1 MFDVPASC
9 IHNPQRKLQ
18 NSVTTK
24 KFRAKPTMH
33 LYAFDRFDTIFYLPI
48 PFEMLRSV
56 KLVPR
61 AAIFVFLFFF
71 CSDAEVSIERIEI
84 CLSAYTKKDSTN
96 AGKKSTKLFHLHFG
110 DPVVEVL
117 NALTSFDALR
127 IKALSNCVKQEDSF
141 LFEESK

>member
-1 MFDVPASC
+1 
-9 IHNPQRKLQ
+9 
-18 NSVTTK
+18 
-24 KFRAKPTMH
+24 
-33 LYAFDRFDTIFYLPI
+33 
-48 PFEMLRSV
+48 MLRSV
-56 KLVPR
+56 KHVPR

-84 CLSAYTKKDSTN
+84 CLSAYTKEDSTN